1 VNATPEES
9 SERPAELE
17 KRPAAAWLIAGILGV
32 QASAWTVLGV
42 WVILELVT
50 GSSTF
55 LATAIFEAVLLVMSV
70 GWMVVTILGI
80 LGTRSW
86 SRSSLV
92 ALEVL
97 HLAAAIAAFQ
107 GYLGWMPL
115 GWFILVPAAA
125 AIVLVFTPRMTARFA
140 QHFQGD

>member
-1 VNATPEES
+1 MNATPEES
-9 SERPAELE
+9 AEGPAELE

-32 QASAWTVLGV
+32 QASASTGLSV

-55 LATAIFEAVLLVMSV
+55 LATAILEAVLIVMAV
-70 GWMVVTILGI
+70 GWMVVTIIGI
-80 LGTRSW
+80 LGTRPW

-125 AIVLVFTPRMTARFA
+125 AFVLVFTPRMTALFA
-140 QHFQGD
+140 RHFQGD